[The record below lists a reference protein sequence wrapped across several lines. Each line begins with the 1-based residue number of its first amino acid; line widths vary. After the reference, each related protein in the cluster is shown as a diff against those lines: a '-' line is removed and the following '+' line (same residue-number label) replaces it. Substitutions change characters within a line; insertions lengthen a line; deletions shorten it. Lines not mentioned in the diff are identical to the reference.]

1 MTGVLG
7 VSRRALLTAALAAVL
22 AVSTLISPAALL
34 VVVAFGVVALA
45 LGWPTLVV
53 LPSRRGSSAVMMT
66 AGVLGLLAVL
76 TTDDL
81 SGLVAVIAFAV
92 IAAFV
97 HEMLRRD
104 HRPFL
109 TESLAGT
116 VTGVVFVVSATG
128 WVVIAAGG
136 RTTPLVL
143 TAASAVAA
151 AGLCAALPLAVR
163 VRGLLAM
170 VAGGAVGGVIGA
182 FDPALGVLAGVAVG
196 AGIGIVTASLEVL
209 FDRFPAS
216 GRPFA
221 AFAIAALPVAAVGIP
236 VYGVAR
242 LLGV

>member
-1 MTGVLG
+1 MTAALG
-7 VSRRALLTAALAAVL
+7 ASRRALLTAGLAAVL
-22 AVSTLISPAALL
+22 AASTFVSPAALL
-34 VVVAFGVVALA
+34 VVVAFGIVALA

-53 LPSRRGSSAVMMT
+53 LPSRRGSSAVMIT

-81 SGLVAVIAFAV
+81 AGLVAVLAFAV

-97 HEMLRRD
+97 HEMTRRD
-104 HRPFL
+104 QRPFL

-128 WVVIAAGG
+128 WVVISAGG

-143 TAASAVAA
+143 AAAASLAA
-151 AGLCAALPLAVR
+151 AGLCTAFPVAVR

-170 VAGGAVGGVIGA
+170 VAGGAVAAVV
-182 FDPALGVLAGVAVG
+182 GVLNPVLGLLAGAAVG

-209 FDRFPAS
+209 FDRFPSS

-236 VYGVAR
+236 VYGVAQ
-242 LLGV
+242 LLGA